1 MAEQNTPETNNNN
14 ESPNLKQ
21 RKTTRASSNNSR
33 GSPSPQYINNNNT
46 SMSSSFAGLS
56 PSPPTKSRRRP
67 SSRSEFM
74 DVRTKKI
81 YTGPRQPHQSRLKKY
96 GLARQAIS
104 PGPGQYNPRY
114 TYRKPPRFTFGK
126 APQRVRV
133 KKNLVKGKDPWEQA
147 GMGRSL
153 LASSMGYQPE
163 STSRS
168 APSVAFGTASRDQ
181 ARLSNM
187 PKQFAN
193 DRNGM
198 ESPGPIYYPQPGK
211 TELYRRYGIKTRAT
225 DDARKTSLAREQK
238 SNNMDGRPTTA
249 DIKSSLE
256 KSRKMNENRPVTTT
270 FGMSNRPPLF
280 MGETTTPGPGA
291 YHEAYNGS
299 QERQRPNTTSG
310 SSTTRGGILTQ
321 RKKFTTFGTS
331 TRKQRQKVRAISG
344 SDHYGKES
352 PGPGAYFTNQ
362 EVRDL
367 CDSATGYVGP
377 KFSAGCV
384 TPFGSMFEKTQRLA
398 ERQMR
403 SASLVAHGF
412 SNAAEEEKFSK
423 AEPGPST
430 YQTPRSI
437 STLFKTR
444 VGRLQSAPTISFSM
458 TPRFGN
464 NNGLSPRMK

>member
-1 MAEQNTPETNNNN
+1 MADQRSSSTSKLSSPETSV
-14 ESPNLKQ
+14 SPNLKQ
-21 RKTTRASSNNSR
+21 RKTASMGSR
-33 GSPSPQYINNNNT
+33 TSLSPQYVNT
-46 SMSSSFAGLS
+46 TSSSFAGLS
-56 PSPPTKSRRRP
+56 PSPPPSSRRRP
-67 SSRSEFM
+67 SRTQFM
-74 DVRTKKI
+74 DVRTRKI
-81 YTGPRQPHQSRLKKY
+81 YTGPRQPHQSRMKKL
-96 GLARQAIS
+96 GLSRKTNL
-104 PGPGQYNPRY
+104 PGPGQYNPGRY

-126 APQRVRV
+126 APQRVPV
-133 KKNLVKGKDPWEQA
+133 KKNLVIGKDPWEQA

-168 APSVAFGTASRDQ
+168 APSVAFGTATRDQ
-181 ARLSNM
+181 ARLGNM

-211 TELYRRYGIKTRAT
+211 TELYRRYGIKTRAI
-225 DDARKTSLAREQK
+225 DGRKTSLVRENQNTK
-238 SNNMDGRPTTA
+238 NGNDGRPTTA

-256 KSRKMNENRPVTTT
+256 KSKKLNANRPVTTT

-280 MGETTTPGPGA
+280 VGETGTPGPGA
-291 YHEAYNGS
+291 YSGS
-299 QERQRPNTTSG
+299 YTRSQLKQRPNTSG
-310 SSTTRGGILTQ
+310 SNRTRHMEQ
-321 RKKFTTFGTS
+321 NKKFSTFGNS
-331 TRKQRQKVRAISG
+331 TREQRQKVRAVSG
-344 SDHYGKES
+344 TDHYGKDS

-377 KFSAGCV
+377 KFTAGCV

-398 ERQMR
+398 ERQKR
-403 SASLVAHGF
+403 SASLIAHGF
-412 SNAAEEEKFSK
+412 SDAANEEKFSK

-430 YQTPRSI
+430 YQSPRTI
-437 STLFKTR
+437 STLFKTTI
-444 VGRLQSAPTISFSM
+444 GKLQSAPTISFSM

-464 NNGLSPRMK
+464 NNGLSPRLK